1 MTRVVPTEFRAYVE
15 YGPGGFQCRSH
26 AKFSDYTEPS
36 LLSSPRH
43 WKRSVPALI
52 PSRWPDATA
61 CQLRYY
67 RLKTRIRMIEEN
79 SEFIF
84 LKFRNRKYEGSCELR
99 TFPLSDVYYTLPPE
113 TQFEL
118 D

>member
-1 MTRVVPTEFRAYVE
+1 
-15 YGPGGFQCRSH
+15 
-26 AKFSDYTEPS
+26 
-36 LLSSPRH
+36 
-43 WKRSVPALI
+43 
-52 PSRWPDATA
+52 
-61 CQLRYY
+61 
-67 RLKTRIRMIEEN
+67 MIEEN